1 MKWPCI
7 LKDFGF
13 HFKLHYFFFPLKNA
27 LVYVDKFQ
35 GILKNKES
43 SKKCKIPIWVFNVV
57 CIFQKYGKI
66 WKVLLDHF
74 IKHKPLF
81 FLKNDKTYRQ
91 IFWLFYWITSEWI
104 LLNFEQ
110 ICHNDLSKL
119 TIISVPFLTYN
130 RLSQMDIF
138 EVENL
143 KCKKK
148 GIKVETIQIYFQHDF
163 VSVFCWKI
171 SSSTKISFLWRVLL
185 LYRNL

>member
-1 MKWPCI
+1 MRPSLQLDTI
-7 LKDFGF
+7 FDRQQV
-13 HFKLHYFFFPLKNA
+13 FF
-27 LVYVDKFQ
+27 YT
-35 GILKNKES
+35 
-43 SKKCKIPIWVFNVV
+43 
-57 CIFQKYGKI
+57 
-66 WKVLLDHF
+66 
-74 IKHKPLF
+74 
-81 FLKNDKTYRQ
+81 TYRQ

-148 GIKVETIQIYFQHDF
+148 GIKIETIQTYFQHDF
-163 VSVFCWKI
+163 GS
-171 SSSTKISFLWRVLL
+171 VLL
-185 LYRNL
+185 KQFIKHKNFFFMKSTTFIQEFITFFMRNNNIYVKSNE

>member
-1 MKWPCI
+1 M
-7 LKDFGF
+7 
-13 HFKLHYFFFPLKNA
+13 
-27 LVYVDKFQ
+27 
-35 GILKNKES
+35 
-43 SKKCKIPIWVFNVV
+43 KCKIPRWVFNVV
-57 CIFQKYGKI
+57 CIFQKYGKY
-66 WKVLLDHF
+66 WNVLLDHF

-119 TIISVPFLTYN
+119 TIIFVPFLTYN

-148 GIKVETIQIYFQHDF
+148 GIKIETIQIYHQLDF
-163 VSVFCWKI
+163 VSVLREHFVKHKNFFFMK
-171 SSSTKISFLWRVLL
+171 STCL

>member
-1 MKWPCI
+1 MQTRLYCEISSTFFSIWSFI
-7 LKDFGF
+7 LTRDWQHSLILIYRNNFLSDEAQSPIRHNIWQTAGF
-13 HFKLHYFFFPLKNA
+13 FYT
-27 LVYVDKFQ
+27 
-35 GILKNKES
+35 
-43 SKKCKIPIWVFNVV
+43 
-57 CIFQKYGKI
+57 
-66 WKVLLDHF
+66 
-74 IKHKPLF
+74 
-81 FLKNDKTYRQ
+81 TYRQ

>member
-1 MKWPCI
+1 MT
-7 LKDFGF
+7 LE
-13 HFKLHYFFFPLKNA
+13 Y
-27 LVYVDKFQ
+27 LVTKSFRFCRTLSIQLYA
-35 GILKNKES
+35 I
-43 SKKCKIPIWVFNVV
+43 
-57 CIFQKYGKI
+57 
-66 WKVLLDHF
+66 
-74 IKHKPLF
+74 LF